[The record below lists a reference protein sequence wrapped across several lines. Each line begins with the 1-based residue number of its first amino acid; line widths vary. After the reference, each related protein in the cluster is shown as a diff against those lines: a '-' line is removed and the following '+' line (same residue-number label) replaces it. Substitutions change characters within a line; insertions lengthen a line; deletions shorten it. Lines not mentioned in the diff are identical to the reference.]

1 MSHLL
6 APQEEKKATQS
17 EPAINDTSFLVP
29 PQEEKSSHQMKNPR
43 GGAWMVPPQEEKVDT
58 ARLRGEQSKLDT
70 AVDRFEE
77 RIKQHRIERDASKS
91 IDEAAQDKQQRDSVL
106 SGSAGITGEDLGY
119 EEKSRVVDY
128 EKIDKQRLV

>member
-17 EPAINDTSFLVP
+17 EPAVNDTSFLVP
-29 PQEEKSSHQMKNPR
+29 PQEEKSSHQLKIPR

-58 ARLRGEQSKLDT
+58 AQLRGERSKLDS
-70 AVDRFEE
+70 AVDRLEE
-77 RIKQHRIERDASKS
+77 RIKQHRVERDASGT
-91 IDEAAQDKQQRDSVL
+91 IGEAAQDKQQRDFVL
-106 SGSAGITGEDLGY
+106 SGSAGITGEDVGY